1 MSEIKPRRRRWLL
14 GGPVASLAVNM
25 FLIGWMVGAA
35 PRGGPFAI
43 WSWGAGSTA
52 ATPRWLRAGLG
63 SEGMDR
69 FAVNWRRHR
78 AEMKPLV
85 AEIKSLR
92 GELRAA
98 LGAEPFDR
106 ARYTA
111 ALATLRAHHDALQA
125 RIHEVMADTVADLSP
140 DQRRQ
145 LMAAVGGRRGALGHH
160 RHWWRRF
167 DEANSDD

>member
-14 GGPVASLAVNM
+14 GGLVASLAVNM

-35 PRGGPFAI
+35 PRDGPFAI

-52 ATPRWLRAGLG
+52 ATPGWLRAGLG

-125 RIHEVMADTVADLSP
+125 RIHEVMVDTVADLSP

-145 LMAAVGGRRGALGHH
+145 LMAAVGGRRGAPGHH

>member
-1 MSEIKPRRRRWLL
+1 
-14 GGPVASLAVNM
+14 M

-63 SEGMDR
+63 SEGMDS

-145 LMAAVGGRRGALGHH
+145 LMAAVGGRRGAPGHH

-167 DEANSDD
+167 DEANADD